1 MVLFFL
7 FSCVFLRISEF
18 CLFKYQAFV
27 SVCCQPVPPSELLS
41 VHLIQLITLTL
52 PSYSSVCLSDF
63 LSLSL
68 SLSHSSLAPSTY
80 LYMLLYLS
88 IYISGYIFIF
98 FLICFSLSLPLFTFK
113 VSSSLSLL
121 FRTSLH
127 QSWKINFS
135 HPLPHTPSSK
145 RKTEKI
151 DNKERE
157 REKIP
162 SLAANPRHTACNP
175 HH

>member
-1 MVLFFL
+1 MRAKRSFPYRIFFFYQWCIFITFLKLRNKYQAFQGTIQSVVLVMVLFFL

-127 QSWKINFS
+127 QS
-135 HPLPHTPSSK
+135 
-145 RKTEKI
+145 
-151 DNKERE
+151 
-157 REKIP
+157 
-162 SLAANPRHTACNP
+162 
-175 HH
+175 